1 MDTEENKKEYEI
13 AFLLKEEADLK
24 AFLDTIKQYQGE
36 VFFEGP
42 VRKIALAYEIQKQTS
57 AHFGYVRFTAPA
69 AQIPELNHTLTLRGP
84 ALRFLIVNY
93 VPFQVPNSSQ
103 VPPVSQVA
111 ASEPTTPSTAPQS
124 EPAASM
130 SNNLP
135 LSNEDL
141 EKKIEEI
148 LK

>member
-13 AFLLKEEADLK
+13 AFLLKEETDLK

-42 VRKIALAYEIQKQTS
+42 VKKIALAYEIEKQTS

-103 VPPVSQVA
+103 VPPVAQVA
-111 ASEPTTPSTAPQS
+111 VGEVADTSTAPQS
-124 EPAASM
+124 ESAAPT
-130 SNNLP
+130 NHNLP